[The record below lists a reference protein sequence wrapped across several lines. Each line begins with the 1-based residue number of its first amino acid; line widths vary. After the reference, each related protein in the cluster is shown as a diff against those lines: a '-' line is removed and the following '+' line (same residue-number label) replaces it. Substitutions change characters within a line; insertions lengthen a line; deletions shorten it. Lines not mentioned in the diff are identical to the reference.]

1 VSELFS
7 KLRKAIY
14 TTPEEREIEVMNREL
29 DRMAVRDWIESIIE
43 STANEIIR
51 EENAPEFDHPVLLPS
66 ALESW
71 RRLNEFEKEW
81 AFIFLLGAIRGLMRP
96 PDDFVGA
103 KV

>member
-1 VSELFS
+1 MSELFS
-7 KLRKAIY
+7 KLRRAIY
-14 TTPEEREIEVMNREL
+14 TTPEEREIEVMSREL
-29 DRMAVRDWIESIIE
+29 DLMAVRDWIESIIE

-71 RRLNEFEKEW
+71 RKLSEFEKEW
-81 AFIFLLGAIRGLMRP
+81 AFVFLLGALKGLMRP

-103 KV
+103 KA